1 MIEMLKTKSI
11 IALIIL
17 VLGTCFITALDNKKA
32 DTVAKQNVGQ
42 NNVVLYK

>member
-42 NNVVLYK
+42 NQVVLYK

>member
-1 MIEMLKTKSI
+1 MLKNKWM
-11 IALIIL
+11 IL
-17 VLGTCFITALDNKKA
+17 FVIMILGTCFITALDNKKT

>member
-32 DTVAKQNVGQ
+32 DTVAKPNVGQ
-42 NNVVLYK
+42 QIIDLSK

>member
-1 MIEMLKTKSI
+1 MIEMLKSKSM
-11 IALIIL
+11 IL
-17 VLGTCFITALDNKKA
+17 FAIMILGTCFITALDNKKA

>member
-11 IALIIL
+11 IALTIMIL
-17 VLGTCFITALDNKKA
+17 GVSFIYALDNKKA

>member
-1 MIEMLKTKSI
+1 MIEMLKSKSI
-11 IALIIL
+11 ILFIVLI
-17 VLGTCFITALDNKKA
+17 LGVSLISALDTKKA

>member
-32 DTVAKQNVGQ
+32 DTLVQGNVD
-42 NNVVLYK
+42 NNQTVLYK